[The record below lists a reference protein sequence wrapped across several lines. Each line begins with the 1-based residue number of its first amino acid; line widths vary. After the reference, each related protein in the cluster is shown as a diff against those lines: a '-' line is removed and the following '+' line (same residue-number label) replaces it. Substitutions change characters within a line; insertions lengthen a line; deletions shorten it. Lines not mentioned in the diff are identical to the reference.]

1 MSDVALSKP
10 QEKAVERSERRPVV
24 APPVDIFENAE
35 KMLLVADFPGVAQE
49 DVAIHFEKGTLTLE
63 GRRNLASPGRVLA
76 SETQAF
82 DYKRSFGLPQGIDA
96 DKISAELQNGVLFV
110 HLPKSEALRPRRI
123 EVKAS

>member
-1 MSDVALSKP
+1 MSDVTLGAA
-10 QEKAVERSERRPVV
+10 QEKPVERAERRPVV

-35 KMLLVADFPGVAQE
+35 KLLLIADFPGVAKD

-63 GRRNLASPGRVLA
+63 GRRKGANPGRVLA
-76 SETQAF
+76 AETQAF

-96 DKISAELQNGVLFV
+96 DKISAELQNGVLYV
-110 HLPKSEALRPRRI
+110 HLPKLEALRPGRI